1 MQTKHFKPL
10 TLKNTDTNIYLI
22 PRIETVKNF
31 THKKSEN
38 EVTFLLLRACR

>member
-22 PRIETVKNF
+22 PRRRNSETAKKNL
-31 THKKSEN
+31 HKKSEK
-38 EVTFLLLRACR
+38 